1 MRLYTKYIK
10 KYGVVFCVSL
20 FFLTLEAVCDLLQ
33 PTIMSRIVDVGVA
46 QRDLNYVLST
56 GGLMLGVTAIGA
68 VAATMRNLL
77 STYVSQNFG
86 AQMRS
91 DLFKKVQSLSFENID
106 RFDRASLVTR
116 LTNDVNQVQVF
127 VNGMMRIFVKAP
139 LTCIGGL
146 IMATQLNPRLAV
158 VLAVVVPIVGLFIY
172 LNMKIGFPFFMKV
185 QQSLDRV
192 NGVMREYLS
201 GVRVVKAFN
210 RFDFEVDKFSHANEE
225 LQTKSI
231 SATRVMS
238 IFSPAIMLT
247 VNLGIVAVLWLGGL
261 AAEQGDM
268 QVGHIIAFTNYM
280 TQILFSLMMISMVF
294 NMFVRAKAS
303 AGRIGEVFA
312 EENRMTWKEQGSLQG
327 DEKGRI
333 DFEHVSFSY
342 EGGHGESVLKDI
354 TFSCLPGETVGIIGS
369 TGSGKSSLVGLIPRF
384 YDATKG
390 TVRVNGV
397 DVREVDPKLLREKM
411 AIVPQKT
418 VLFTGTVK
426 ENIRWGKEEATDEEM
441 ELAARMAQ
449 AHDFIERT
457 PDGYQAR
464 VGQGGI
470 NFSGGQKQRLS
481 IARALVRKPEILIL
495 DDSTSAVDVATETKI
510 KEALR
515 EYAKGLTCILIAQRI
530 TSVMDA
536 DKIVVLDQGE
546 LVGIGNHESLLKDCR
561 VYQEI
566 FQSQIG
572 KEVQ

>member
-1 MRLYTKYIK
+1 MRHFTKYIK
-10 KYGVVFCVSL
+10 KYGVIFCVSL
-20 FFLTLEAVCDLLQ
+20 VFLTVEALCDLLQ
-33 PTIMSRIVDVGVA
+33 PTIMSRIVDIGVA
-46 QRDLNYVLST
+46 NRDLDYVLST
-56 GGLMLGVTAIGA
+56 GGLMLGVTAVGA
-68 VAATMRNLL
+68 VAASMRNLL

-86 AQMRS
+86 AQLRS
-91 DLFKKVQSLSFENID
+91 DLFQKVQTLSFESID
-106 RFDRASLVTR
+106 KFDRASLVTR

-146 IMATQLNPRLAV
+146 VMAVQLNARLAV
-158 VLAVVVPIVGLFIY
+158 VLAVVVPVVGLFIF
-172 LNMKIGFPFFMKV
+172 LNMKIGFPFFTKV
-185 QQSLDRV
+185 QQSLDKV

-210 RFDFEVDKFSHANEE
+210 RFDFEVGKFKSANEE
-225 LQTKSI
+225 LQSKSV

-238 IFSPAIMLT
+238 VFSPAIMLT
-247 VNLGIVAVLWLGGL
+247 VNLGIVAVLWMGGL
-261 AAEQGDM
+261 AAERGDI

-280 TQILFSLMMISMVF
+280 TQILFSLMLISMVF

-303 AGRIGEVFA
+303 AARIGEVLG
-312 EENRMTWKEQGSLQG
+312 EENRMTWDHSAAAE
-327 DEKGRI
+327 DARKGRV

-342 EGGHGESVLKDI
+342 AGEQGEPVLKNI

-369 TGSGKSSLVGLIPRF
+369 TGSGKSTLVSLIPRF
-384 YDATKG
+384 YDATEG
-390 TVRVNGV
+390 TVRVGGV
-397 DVREVDPKLLREKM
+397 DVRQIDPKRLREKM

-418 VLFTGTVK
+418 TLFTGTVRD
-426 ENIRWGKEEATDEEM
+426 NIRWGKEDATDEEI
-441 ELAARMAQ
+441 EQAARMAQ
-449 AHDFIERT
+449 AHDFLMRT
-457 PDGYQAR
+457 ADGYEAR

-481 IARALVRKPEILIL
+481 IARALVRRPEILIL
-495 DDSTSAVDVATETKI
+495 DDSTSAVDVATEARI

-546 LVGIGNHESLLKDCR
+546 IVGIGTHASLLATCR

-566 FQSQIG
+566 FHSQLG
-572 KEVQ
+572 REVQ

>member
-86 AQMRS
+86 AQLRS

-247 VNLGIVAVLWLGGL
+247 VNLGIVAVLWMGGL

-327 DEKGRI
+327 DGKGRI

-390 TVRVNGV
+390 TVRVDGV

-426 ENIRWGKEEATDEEM
+426 ENIRWGKDEATDEEM

-515 EYAKGLTCILIAQRI
+515 EYAQGLTCLLIAQRI

-546 LVGIGNHESLLKDCR
+546 LVGIGTHESLLKDCR

>member
-86 AQMRS
+86 AQLRS

-247 VNLGIVAVLWLGGL
+247 VNLGIVAVLWMGGL

-327 DEKGRI
+327 DGKGRI

-390 TVRVNGV
+390 TVRVDGV

-426 ENIRWGKEEATDEEM
+426 ENIRWGKDEASDEEM

-515 EYAKGLTCILIAQRI
+515 EYAQGLTCLLIAQRI

-546 LVGIGNHESLLKDCR
+546 LVGIGTHESLLKDCR

>member
-86 AQMRS
+86 AQLRS

-247 VNLGIVAVLWLGGL
+247 VNLGIVAVLWMGGL

-312 EENRMTWKEQGSLQG
+312 EENRMTWKEQGSLHG
-327 DEKGRI
+327 DGKGRI

-390 TVRVNGV
+390 TVRVDGV

-426 ENIRWGKEEATDEEM
+426 ENIRWGKEVATDEEM

-515 EYAKGLTCILIAQRI
+515 EYAQGLTCLLIAQRI

-546 LVGIGNHESLLKDCR
+546 LVGIGTHESLLKDCR
-561 VYQEI
+561 IYQEI

>member
-86 AQMRS
+86 AQLRS

-247 VNLGIVAVLWLGGL
+247 VNLGIVAVLWMGGL

-327 DEKGRI
+327 DGKGRI

-390 TVRVNGV
+390 TVRVDGV

-515 EYAKGLTCILIAQRI
+515 EYAQGLTCLLIAQRI

-546 LVGIGNHESLLKDCR
+546 LVGIGTHESLLKDCR

>member
-86 AQMRS
+86 AQLRS
-91 DLFKKVQSLSFENID
+91 DLFKKVQLLSFENID

-247 VNLGIVAVLWLGGL
+247 VNLGIVAVLWMGGL

-312 EENRMTWKEQGSLQG
+312 EENRMTWKEEGSLQG
-327 DEKGRI
+327 DGKGRI

-342 EGGHGESVLKDI
+342 EGRHGESVLKDI

-390 TVRVNGV
+390 TVRVDGV

-515 EYAKGLTCILIAQRI
+515 EYAQGLTCLLITQRI

-546 LVGIGNHESLLKDCR
+546 LVGIGTHESLLKDCR

>member
-86 AQMRS
+86 AQLRS

-247 VNLGIVAVLWLGGL
+247 VNLGIVAVLWMGGL

-312 EENRMTWKEQGSLQG
+312 EENRMTWKEQESLQG
-327 DEKGRI
+327 DGKGRI

-390 TVRVNGV
+390 TVRVDGV

-515 EYAKGLTCILIAQRI
+515 EYAQGLTCLLIAQRI

-546 LVGIGNHESLLKDCR
+546 LVGIGTHESLLKDCR